1 MALPITLDA
10 LRVLDAIDRRGSFA
24 AAADALHRVPSAV
37 SYTVHK
43 LEEDLDVAL
52 FDRSGHRAT
61 LTASGRYLLEQG
73 RHLLDAAETL
83 AHNTREVARGWESRL
98 RVAVDT
104 LLPMEATHRA
114 IRAFMALQ
122 VPVELQLMEEV
133 FAGSWDALND
143 RRCDLV
149 LGVNLQQRPN
159 SQMETRTLGQV
170 PFVYAVAPDH
180 PLARETQPLTEDQI
194 RPYTAI
200 VAADTSRQL
209 RPGTAGIFSRQRT
222 LTVGNMSQKIAAQVA
237 GLGVGWLPRYRI
249 GRELD
254 EGVLVAMK
262 VTPQREPVRVGM
274 ARWENHAGKAAEW
287 FWQYCSAPGYFDQWL
302 EPVSETES
310 E

>member
-10 LRVLDAIDRRGSFA
+10 LRVLDAIARRGSFA
-24 AAADALHRVPSAV
+24 AAADSLHRVPSAV

-52 FDRSGHRAT
+52 FDRSGHRAS
-61 LTASGRYLLEQG
+61 LTPSGRYLLEQG

-83 AHNTREVARGWESRL
+83 AHNTREVASGWESRL

-104 LLPMEATHRA
+104 LLPMEATYEA
-114 IRAFMALQ
+114 VRAFIALGA
-122 VPVELQLMEEV
+122 PVELQLMEEV

-159 SQMETRTLGQV
+159 SLMETLPLGEV

-180 PLARETQPLTEDQI
+180 PLNRETQPLTEDHI
-194 RPYTAI
+194 RPYPAV
-200 VAADTSRQL
+200 VAADTSRQM

-222 LTVGNMSQKIAAQVA
+222 LTVSNMTQKIAAQVA
-237 GLGVGWLPRYRI
+237 GLGVGWLPKHQIARQLEE
-249 GRELD
+249 GR
-254 EGVLVAMK
+254 LVALQ
-262 VTPQREPVRVGM
+262 VTPERAPVTVGM

-287 FWQYCSAPGYFDQWL
+287 FWQHCSTPGTFRRWL
-302 EPVSETES
+302 DPLTEK